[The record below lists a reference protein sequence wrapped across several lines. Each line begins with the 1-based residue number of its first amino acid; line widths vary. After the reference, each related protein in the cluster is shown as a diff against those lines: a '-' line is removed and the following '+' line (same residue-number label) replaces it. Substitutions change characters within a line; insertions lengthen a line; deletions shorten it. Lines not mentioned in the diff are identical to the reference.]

1 MTSYFC
7 RDCGTTLWQES
18 TGLPGMK
25 LVKEG
30 SLMELSQEKPDIE
43 YYTKHRA
50 AWLQPVD
57 GAEQKKVG

>member
-7 RDCGTTLWQES
+7 KDCGTTLWQES
-18 TGLPGMK
+18 SGFPGMK

-30 SLMELSQEKPDIE
+30 ALMELSQEKPDIE

-50 AWLQPVD
+50 AWLESV
-57 GAEQKKVG
+57 GAEEEEIG